1 MCLEV
6 SNHTPQVRT
15 LHRLL
20 ALSTQIWFLSRLY
33 PISQMPPKP
42 RITSSNSPEYRHRL
56 ADISSRACLSDPLNV
71 LFQRDNVG
79 SSAQVTLENIY
90 KSSLHR
96 IEAKVG
102 LGSLVVEADQFAAV
116 ACWEPPGVVCRNHD
130 IEELEELA
138 KERPI
143 YAAFIRDI
151 EAAEN
156 ECLGEGQKCWQL
168 SLMARDPLRTSKGAV
183 RAIIEPFVERSKAER
198 VPIWCVAGNE
208 RARDVYAYFG
218 FEVVKVI
225 YLGEEKVKTW
235 CMVYNWPVE

>member
-1 MCLEV
+1 
-6 SNHTPQVRT
+6 
-15 LHRLL
+15 
-20 ALSTQIWFLSRLY
+20 
-33 PISQMPPKP
+33 MPPKP

-96 IEAKVG
+96 IEAKIG

-116 ACWEPPGVVCRNHD
+116 ACWEPPGVVRRNHD